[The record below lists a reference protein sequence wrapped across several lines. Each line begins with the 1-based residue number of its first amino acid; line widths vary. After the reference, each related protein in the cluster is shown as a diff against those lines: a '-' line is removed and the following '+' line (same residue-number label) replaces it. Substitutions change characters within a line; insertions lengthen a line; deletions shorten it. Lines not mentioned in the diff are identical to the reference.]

1 MTSRFKALL
10 TPYLFLAPALLVLI
24 ITVFR
29 PALQAF
35 QYSFVE
41 FDYSNLSEATTWVG
55 LANFRRL
62 IKDDLFWKTLKHM
75 VLYTVCVVPLLATLP
90 LGLAIMVNQR
100 LRGVNWFRVAYY
112 APVVVSIVVAGLAW
126 KWLYVENGLFNQ
138 SLSVL
143 AGSEVRVPWLT
154 RPEWALYSVMVVTVW
169 KGLGYYMVIYLAGLQ
184 SLPADLY
191 EAAAI
196 DGSDGWRKHWDITVP
211 LMKPYILLVTVISAI
226 ASTKVFE
233 EVFVMT
239 QGGPRNASKT
249 PVYYIYESAFSDTD
263 YSYACTIGLA
273 LFLIVVVLSAIRLVF
288 FNPGD
293 SGTQL

>member
-1 MTSRFKALL
+1 MTSRLKAAF
-10 TPYLFLAPALLVLI
+10 TPYLFLAPALFVLTI
-24 ITVFR
+24 AVFR
-29 PALQAF
+29 PAFQAF

-41 FDYSNLSEATTWVG
+41 FDYSNLSEAPTWIG
-55 LANFRRL
+55 LENFERL
-62 IKDDLFWKTLKHM
+62 VKDELFWKTLKNM
-75 VLYTVCVVPLLATLP
+75 VLYTVCVVPILATIP
-90 LGLAIMVNQR
+90 LGLAILVNQK
-100 LRGVNWFRVAYY
+100 LRGVRWFRVAYY

-126 KWLYVENGLFNQ
+126 KWLYVENGLLNQ
-138 SLSVL
+138 TLSAL
-143 AGSEVRVPWLT
+143 SGNEVRIPWLT
-154 RPEWALYSVMVVTVW
+154 RPEWALYSVMAVTVW

-211 LMKPYILLVTVISAI
+211 LMKPYIFLVTVISAI

-239 QGGPRNASKT
+239 KGGPLNASKT

-273 LFLIVVVLSAIRLVF
+273 LFLIVIVLSGIRLVF
-288 FNPGD
+288 FNPAD